1 MDSGMKKRCHVFISG
16 RVQGVCFRAYTK
28 KQADSLG
35 LAGWVKNRAN
45 GQVESVFE
53 GDETAV
59 RTMLAW
65 CRQGPPLAR
74 VKDVDVSD
82 EPVSGTYK
90 DFRILY

>member
-1 MDSGMKKRCHVFISG
+1 MKKRFHVFISG

-28 KQADSLG
+28 QQADSLG
-35 LAGWVKNRAN
+35 LTGWVKNRAN

-53 GDETAV
+53 GDEAAV

-74 VKDVDVSD
+74 VSDVDAVE
-82 EPVSGTYK
+82 EPASGTGS